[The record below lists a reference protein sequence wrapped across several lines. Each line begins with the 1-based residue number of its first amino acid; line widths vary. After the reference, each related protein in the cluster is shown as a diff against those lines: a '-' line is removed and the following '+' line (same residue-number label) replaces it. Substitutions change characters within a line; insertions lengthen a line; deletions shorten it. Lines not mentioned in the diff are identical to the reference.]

1 MPLTRDDLPVLPTQ
15 PGCYLFQGPDGPVY
29 IGKAKNLKARV
40 ASYFSSQGWGKS
52 RWITATAQR
61 LDFIVTS
68 SESEALVLEADLIK
82 RHKPR
87 FNVQLKDDKAYPFLK
102 LTREA
107 YPRLLFTRSR
117 KDDGAEY
124 FGPYPGAGAV
134 KNVLD
139 VVNKSFQLRVNS
151 GSPLKPR
158 TKPCLRF
165 HMGHCLAPC
174 VGNVS
179 ETEYAGRVAQARA
192 FLQGRIE
199 EVVASLDGEM
209 RDAAER
215 LEFERAAKVRDRAQA
230 IQRVTGYDSDI
241 ARDPGQDLDFLGLA
255 VAGSYAAVQIF
266 QMRRGRVVG
275 RDARFLTHAEEAPEA
290 EILERFMA
298 DYYRQTSY
306 VPPLVLVPT
315 EPLDRET
322 WETFLSERAGRRVE
336 LRLPQRGDKV
346 DLVEMAGRNAR
357 TAVDAELA
365 KLERRGEAPGIKE
378 LMQLLVLREPPW
390 RIEGYDVSNLMGTHT
405 VASIVAFEGGRPK
418 KSDYRTMKIR
428 GLDKPDDFFSMHQAL
443 VRRFTGRLAETL
455 PQPDLLLIDG
465 GKGQVSSARRA
476 LDEVGV
482 TVQVVGLAKREETL
496 ITQDGREVLVP
507 LTHPAL
513 RLPAHVRDEAHRIA
527 VGSNRKGR
535 GRAATRSLLDD
546 VPGIGPK
553 RRDALLA
560 HFSSVD
566 QLLAADEA
574 TLSAVPG
581 VGPAAAAAIRAFFRD
596 DAEDLAADGVAAE
609 PVAGG
614 PVADVAGP
622 SVDDADGVAS

>member
-15 PGCYLFQGPDGPVY
+15 PGCYLFQGPEGPVY

-68 SESEALVLEADLIK
+68 SETEALVLEADLIK

-87 FNVQLKDDKAYPFLK
+87 FNVQLKDDKSYPFLK
-102 LTREA
+102 LTREP
-107 YPRLLFTRSR
+107 YPRLLFTRTR

-158 TKPCLRF
+158 AKPCLRF

-179 ETEYAGRVAQARA
+179 EAEYAGRVAQARA
-192 FLQGRIE
+192 FLQGRVE

-298 DYYRQTSY
+298 DYYRQASY

-315 EPLDRET
+315 LPMDRET
-322 WETFLSERAGRRVE
+322 WETFLAERAGRRVE

-378 LMQLLVLREPPW
+378 LMQLLSLREPPW
-390 RIEGYDVSNLMGTHT
+390 RIEGYDISNLMGTHT

-476 LDEVGV
+476 LDEVGA
-482 TVQVVGLAKREETL
+482 TVPIVGLAKREETL
-496 ITQDGREVLVP
+496 ITQDGQEVLVP

-513 RLPAHVRDEAHRIA
+513 RLLAHVRDEAHRVA

-581 VGPAAAAAIRAFFRD
+581 VGPAAAAAVRAFFRD
-596 DAEDLAADGVAAE
+596 DVEGAAADGVPPDGAAE
-609 PVAGG
+609 PAAGVVAPPG
-614 PVADVAGP
+614 
-622 SVDDADGVAS
+622 DDADGVAS

>member
-1 MPLTRDDLPVLPTQ
+1 MPLTRDDLPVLPTH
-15 PGCYLFQGPDGPVY
+15 PGCYLFQGPEGPVY

-68 SESEALVLEADLIK
+68 SETEALVLEADLIK

-87 FNVQLKDDKAYPFLK
+87 FNVQLKDDKSYPFLK
-102 LTREA
+102 LTREP
-107 YPRLLFTRSR
+107 YPRLLFTRTR

-158 TKPCLRF
+158 AKPCLRF

-179 ETEYAGRVAQARA
+179 EAEYAGRVAQARA
-192 FLQGRIE
+192 FLQGRVE

-298 DYYRQTSY
+298 DYYRQASY

-315 EPLDRET
+315 LPMDRET
-322 WETFLSERAGRRVE
+322 WETFLAERAGRRVE

-378 LMQLLVLREPPW
+378 LMQLLSLREPPW
-390 RIEGYDVSNLMGTHT
+390 RIEGYDISNLMGTHT

-476 LDEVGV
+476 LDEVGA
-482 TVQVVGLAKREETL
+482 TVPIVGLAKREETL
-496 ITQDGREVLVP
+496 ITQDGQEVLVP

-513 RLPAHVRDEAHRIA
+513 RLLAHVRDEAHRVA

-581 VGPAAAAAIRAFFRD
+581 VGPAAAAAVRAFFRD
-596 DAEDLAADGVAAE
+596 DVEGVAADGVPPDGAAE
-609 PVAGG
+609 PAAGVVAPPG
-614 PVADVAGP
+614 
-622 SVDDADGVAS
+622 DDADGVAS